1 MKNYNGVIFMAL
13 KDAFANDPAR
23 MRKDKSERFLNKQN
37 IKINPQ
43 LPVIEENAQI
53 KTPEET
59 LKRAV
64 TAFFATQIAMD
75 CLNPGSDVRESAEFF
90 GDMLEQFGL
99 ENEPT
104 EDEKVFFALA
114 DPNAQKPDE
123 KKSSNMACRVEMAAT
138 LLWACGLMDDL
149 PYPDKETAYI
159 EQARKIVACG
169 NFDELLQSVRMRSP
183 EQILEKADLL
193 FRMDWACVDARLK
206 GERPTGNLNPDV
218 VVEQHKGINW
228 LIGASDA
235 ENWDTVKPHT

>member
-1 MKNYNGVIFMAL
+1 MAL
-13 KDAFANDPAR
+13 LDIFANEPAR
-23 MRKDKSERFLNKQN
+23 KRKDKSEKFLNKQN

-75 CLNPGSDVRESAEFF
+75 CLNPNSDVKESAEFF

-104 EDEKVFFALA
+104 EDEKVFFALK

-123 KKSSNMACRVEMAAT
+123 KTSSNMSWRIEMVVT
-138 LLWACGLMDDL
+138 LLWACGIMDEL
-149 PYPDKETAYI
+149 PYPDKETDYI
-159 EQARKIVACG
+159 EHARKIVACG
-169 NFDELLQSVRMRSP
+169 SFDELLQSVRMRTP

-206 GERPTGNLNPDV
+206 GERPTGNLNSDV

-228 LIGASDA
+228 LIGAYDA